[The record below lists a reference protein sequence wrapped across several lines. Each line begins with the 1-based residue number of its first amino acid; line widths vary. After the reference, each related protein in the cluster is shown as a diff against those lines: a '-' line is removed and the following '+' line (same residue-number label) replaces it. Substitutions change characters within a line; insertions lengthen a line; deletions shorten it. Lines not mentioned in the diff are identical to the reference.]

1 MFHRGERAHQPA
13 SQPASHPTD
22 QPTTV
27 SSTLMPFNLNI
38 HYRTHIYTHNAV
50 IEKSMAGAADLAQR
64 ATILF
69 FFFILCASNPFL
81 RLLILKLLSEREDM
95 QTERQ
100 QQNTHSLALM
110 LEMWPDETIFLLSSY
125 HLAPV
130 H

>member
-69 FFFILCASNPFL
+69 FFHSVCIKSFSPPADSQAFES
-81 RLLILKLLSEREDM
+81 RERIC
-95 QTERQ
+95 RQ
-100 QQNTHSLALM
+100 NG
-110 LEMWPDETIFLLSSY
+110 SSRT
-125 HLAPV
+125 LTLWL
-130 H
+130 